1 MKKYGLKILVALI
14 IANAMGCGN
23 SQQNTHNK
31 SENDTTVSQTDKQN

>member
-31 SENDTTVSQTDKQN
+31 VRMIQQLVKL